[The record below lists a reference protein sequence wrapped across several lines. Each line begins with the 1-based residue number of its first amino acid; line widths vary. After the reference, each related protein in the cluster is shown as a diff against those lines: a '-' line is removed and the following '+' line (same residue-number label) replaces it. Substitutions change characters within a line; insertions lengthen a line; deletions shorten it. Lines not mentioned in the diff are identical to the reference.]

1 MNAADFS
8 VNDYVV
14 YKGVGVC
21 RVEAVENKTFD
32 GHSYEDYLKL
42 VPIGGAASSYFVP
55 VGNAG
60 ARIRKP
66 MTADEVNEA
75 IDNSGNEEISLTPN
89 TKVRRSEIDSIL
101 REGNCTHIISL
112 IKTIYL
118 HTEHCRNSGKKVL
131 VSDENA
137 LRLAENM
144 IYPEFSFVLGINEN
158 EVADYIGSRLGQ
170 AAGA

>member
-1 MNAADFS
+1 MNAANFT

-55 VGNAG
+55 VGSAG
-60 ARIRKP
+60 ARVRKP
-66 MTADEVNEA
+66 MTADEVNAA
-75 IDNSGNEEISLTPN
+75 IDNSGGAEISLTPN

-101 REGNCTHIISL
+101 REGDCTHIISL

-118 HTEHCRNSGKKVL
+118 HTERCRSNGKKVL

-137 LRLAENM
+137 LRTAENM
-144 IYPEFSFVLGINEN
+144 IYPEFSFVLGIDEK
-158 EVADYIGSRLGQ
+158 EVADYIGTRLSRR
-170 AAGA
+170 